1 MTNGAE
7 YMELHAN
14 SAFSFLSGASQPEA
28 IIERAAELEMPAIA
42 LADRNGIYGMA
53 RFHSTAIMLDIVTHG
68 TAGLGQRPAE
78 TARKF
83 IQQFCQVYTVRFEIP
98 FNNDSVCG

>member
-1 MTNGAE
+1 MTNSAE

-14 SAFSFLSGASQPEA
+14 SAFSFLSGTSQPEA

-53 RFHSTAIMLDIVTHG
+53 RFHSTGVQKNIKAHVGAEIAVSTFGNKLTP
-68 TAGLGQRPAE
+68 PAWLPHLHQPE
-78 TARKF
+78 PSR
-83 IQQFCQVYTVRFEIP
+83 IL
-98 FNNDSVCG
+98 